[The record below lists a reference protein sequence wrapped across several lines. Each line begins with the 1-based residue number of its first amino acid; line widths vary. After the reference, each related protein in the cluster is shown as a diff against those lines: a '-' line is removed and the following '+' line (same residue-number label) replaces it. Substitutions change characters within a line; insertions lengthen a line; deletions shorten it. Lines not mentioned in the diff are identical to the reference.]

1 MFTRLFQSVR
11 RMASSSVIPQ
21 IKDVDIDPN
30 GVFKYILIKVTSP
43 DECGKLYNKLIV
55 RGYAECP
62 YHSDIN
68 DKVTRELQALKE
80 SKTIRDWRS
89 SVLGGGRIQVDADGK
104 KIKVYGYSQ
113 GYGKADHQ
121 AAVDVLKT
129 TFTDYEITWSD
140 EGY

>member
-62 YHSDIN
+62 YHCEYYFFTLLLMYGL
-68 DKVTRELQALKE
+68 V
-80 SKTIRDWRS
+80 
-89 SVLGGGRIQVDADGK
+89 IQVR
-104 KIKVYGYSQ
+104 
-113 GYGKADHQ
+113 
-121 AAVDVLKT
+121 
-129 TFTDYEITWSD
+129 
-140 EGY
+140 